1 MYTSSEVMLYPSCL
15 LQMWMTSLIAG
26 FKIKDPLELVD
37 RMLKATQAD
46 MGAQDFVHHMFDE
59 MITSLV

>member
-1 MYTSSEVMLYPSCL
+1 MLYPSCL